1 MGALTP
7 INQNA
12 IKQGKCGNLER
23 DQTERDKSERDKAHI
38 SADPDFAQ
46 TDFAQTEL
54 AKNHVLQ
61 IWNPINQNL
70 ECDQTTTQL
79 RRKAEETL
87 EIARERERDRE
98 RERERCRTREKR
110 ECDKSR

>member
-1 MGALTP
+1 VFALGSPDESGALTP

-23 DQTERDKSERDKAHI
+23 DQTERDKSELDKAHI

-46 TDFAQTEL
+46 TDSGQTEL

-70 ECDQTTTQL
+70 ECYQTTTQL
-79 RRKAEETL
+79 RRKAGVTL
-87 EIARERERDRE
+87 ERE
-98 RERERCRTREKR
+98 REREREMQNKR
-110 ECDKSR
+110 ENRER

>member
-23 DQTERDKSERDKAHI
+23 DQTERDKSELDRAHI

-61 IWNPINQNL
+61 IWNPINLNL
-70 ECDQTTTQL
+70 ERDQTTTQQGGHL
-79 RRKAEETL
+79 REK
-87 EIARERERDRE
+87 ERG

-110 ECDKSR
+110 E

>member
-1 MGALTP
+1 LSKLSQSCHKVVKKNVKKLSRGALTP

-12 IKQGKCGNLER
+12 IKQGECGNLER
-23 DQTERDKSERDKAHI
+23 NQTERDKSELDKANILAH
-38 SADPDFAQ
+38 SDFAQ

-70 ECDQTTTQL
+70 ECNQTT
-79 RRKAEETL
+79 K
-87 EIARERERDRE
+87 
-98 RERERCRTREKR
+98 
-110 ECDKSR
+110 

>member
-1 MGALTP
+1 MAFNSATRPPGVGELTP

-23 DQTERDKSERDKAHI
+23 DQTERDKSELDKAHI

-46 TDFAQTEL
+46 TDFAQAEL

-79 RRKAEETL
+79 RRKAGATL
-87 EIARERERDRE
+87 EREGERERKRDAEQE
-98 RERERCRTREKR
+98 RK
-110 ECDKSR
+110 

>member
-1 MGALTP
+1 VEAVWTGALTP

-23 DQTERDKSERDKAHI
+23 DQTERDKAELDKAHI

-70 ECDQTTTQL
+70 EWDQTTTQL
-79 RRKAEETL
+79 RRKAGATL
-87 EIARERERDRE
+87 ERE
-98 RERERCRTREKR
+98 RERERERDAEQERK
-110 ECDKSR
+110 